1 MINCGDQSALHR
13 AVLYRRGDLLRILLE
28 HKQEQGLDVDASDF
42 SGWTPMHMAVHA
54 NFALGVKMLLDCGA
68 NINIKARSCPYAEK
82 LIPGLLTR
90 KPA

>member
-1 MINCGDQSALHR
+1 MLHCR
-13 AVLYRRGDLLRILLE
+13 EDILKILLE
-28 HKQEQGLDVDASDF
+28 HKQEQELDVDACDF

-54 NFALGVKMLLDCGA
+54 NFELGVKMLLDCGA